1 MEDADVKKFN
11 DIMIDIETFGQG
23 YNAVVV
29 QVAMSYFNRETGEI
43 GDSTIIN
50 IDAND
55 SLKYGFEMDKD
66 TLDWWA
72 TQPKEVFD
80 SLSVNA
86 IPVEEALANIKKFI
100 KFGALIWCHST
111 FDAPILGNM
120 YRRVYGANKSV
131 PWGYKNVRDIRTLC
145 DLSKINL
152 ELYDWEKEKTHN
164 AGDDVRFQIKYVT
177 DACNMIKYNCSQ
189 EQAMAVRK
197 KVEEILAK

>member
-1 MEDADVKKFN
+1 MENSKQFN

-29 QVAMSYFNRETGEI
+29 QVAMAYFNRETGEV
-43 GDSTIIN
+43 GDSTLIN

-55 SLKYGFEMDKD
+55 SIKLGFDIDKD
-66 TLDWWA
+66 TLDWWS
-72 TQPKEVFD
+72 TQPKEIFE
-80 SLSVNA
+80 SLSVNTLS
-86 IPVEEALANIKKFI
+86 VEEALHNIKKFI

-145 DLSKINL
+145 ELSGIDLQK
-152 ELYDWEKEKTHN
+152 YDWEKEKTHN
-164 AGDDVRFQIKYVT
+164 AGDDVKFQIKYVT
-177 DACNMIKYNCSQ
+177 DACNMIKYKCTQ
-189 EQAMAVRK
+189 EQAMEVRN
-197 KVEEILAK
+197 KVTKLLTE

>member
-1 MEDADVKKFN
+1 MESDSKQFN
-11 DIMIDIETFGQG
+11 DIMIDIETFGQS

-29 QVAMSYFNRETGEI
+29 QVALAYFNRETGEI

-55 SLKYGFEMDKD
+55 SIKYGFEMDKS

-80 SLSVNA
+80 TLSVNA
-86 IPVEEALANIKKFI
+86 VPVEEALKNIKKFI
-100 KFGALIWCHST
+100 KFGAFIWCHST

-120 YRRVYGANKSV
+120 YRRVYGENKSV

-145 DLSKINL
+145 ALSNINL

-164 AGDDVRFQIKYVT
+164 AGDDVKFQIKYVT
-177 DACNMIKYNCSQ
+177 DACNMIKYKCTQ
-189 EQAMAVRK
+189 EYAINARK
-197 KVEEILAK
+197 QVEALLAEQ